1 MPRCMDTLLLE
12 RKTKPLLLHWREKG
26 ILVKQTERNFFP
38 EGHELTLRF
47 SINTLRSLSNV
58 PEREVT
64 YFSHFTGFK
73 SYGRFKMLLEFVLP
87 HSDRPYVV
95 SWDSKGAKLM
105 SLFDSSPETLQS
117 SPESNNKEVSCHYQK
132 KEILG
137 CRR

>member
-1 MPRCMDTLLLE
+1 M
-12 RKTKPLLLHWREKG
+12 
-26 ILVKQTERNFFP
+26 KQTETNFLP

-105 SLFDSSPETLQS
+105 YIYGNSLFDSSPETLQS
-117 SPESNNKEVSCHYQK
+117 SSESNNKEVSCHYQE